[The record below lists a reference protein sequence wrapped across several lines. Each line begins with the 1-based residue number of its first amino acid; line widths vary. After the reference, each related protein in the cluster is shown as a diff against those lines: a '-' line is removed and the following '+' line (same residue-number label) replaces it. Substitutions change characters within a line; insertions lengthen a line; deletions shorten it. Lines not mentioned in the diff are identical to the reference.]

1 MSLSQLGLAVRVGA
15 WLSFLPILL
24 RTRTLPHL
32 LKQFAAL
39 REQSRR
45 RSPGD
50 LEETIQVVA
59 RVCRLRIFRLPIFP
73 KSCLRRSLALY
84 YFLGRSGHPIEI
96 HIGVRKDGR
105 DLNGH
110 SWVTLGGRALRER
123 NPAHI
128 FNTIYSYGFDSSRS
142 KAQAS

>member
-1 MSLSQLGLAVRVGA
+1 MSLYRLAVAARVGA
-15 WLSFLPILL
+15 WLTLLPILL

-32 LKQFAAL
+32 LNQLTVA

-45 RSPGD
+45 GSRN
-50 LEETIQVVA
+50 LEETIQVVD

-73 KSCLRRSLALY
+73 KACLRRSLALY

-96 HIGVRKDGR
+96 HIGVRKDGP

-110 SWVTLGGRALRER
+110 SWVTLGGKTLRER
-123 NPAHI
+123 NPAQI
-128 FNTIYSYGFDSSRS
+128 FNTIYSYDFVSSRK